1 MNVSYQAGSH
11 AFTLKKCL
19 SLMSRDTKAGC
30 IAVILLTVAGSQLTA
45 RWPALLG
52 EFCEGN
58 GHLAAFG
65 IVCLSAALFTISRRV
80 LLDCVI
86 AKHEAEVREAS
97 LERLLKMPEAYFQNC
112 PSGEKTAQLNQ
123 GVAGLSQL
131 IKIMCGD
138 ASAVLLTAAFTMIE
152 VYRNA
157 SGLMA
162 GIMLLYLAVTIFVSR
177 LQIRSQKGIR
187 EAIILQKNVLDGK
200 ICQAIKN
207 LKLIRSMN
215 AETYERKRLSPDVR
229 KISAMERNHHCWM
242 GAFDCVKQGT
252 TYLFLVLILYMYL
265 DGNLPAKSAATVCFL
280 FLQLVKPI
288 DEVYRFLDEG
298 SASLI
303 KVKALLNI
311 AFQDVDPIFSIRSTG
326 AAPQAEPE
334 IRFDGVAVNG
344 LKYPDFSIPCGGETA
359 LCGESG
365 CGKSTVALALL
376 RYFPHRG
383 KITLFGRDLGDISQ
397 EELTQLAHYVPLEDR
412 FFSGTVRE
420 NLVYG
425 IDRQVS
431 DREAMEAMEK
441 ACLLDALGDALL
453 GKELGEGG
461 KGISSGQQQRLAL
474 ARAFLRTPKLF
485 ILDESTA
492 NLDEAVKERVLD
504 NLEAHARA
512 CGAGILHIS
521 HDKAVV
527 ERCGVAISLDQMVG
541 KAAA

>member
-1 MNVSYQAGSH
+1 MP
-11 AFTLKKCL
+11 FTAPQK
-19 SLMSRDTKAGC
+19 S
-30 IAVILLTVAGSQLTA
+30 
-45 RWPALLG
+45 PAPR
-52 EFCEGN
+52 
-58 GHLAAFG
+58 H
-65 IVCLSAALFTISRRV
+65 
-80 LLDCVI
+80 
-86 AKHEAEVREAS
+86 
-97 LERLLKMPEAYFQNC
+97 
-112 PSGEKTAQLNQ
+112 

-207 LKLIRSMN
+207 LK
-215 AETYERKRLSPDVR
+215 
-229 KISAMERNHHCWM
+229 
-242 GAFDCVKQGT
+242 
-252 TYLFLVLILYMYL
+252 
-265 DGNLPAKSAATVCFL
+265 
-280 FLQLVKPI
+280 
-288 DEVYRFLDEG
+288 G

-397 EELTQLAHYVPLEDR
+397 EELTQLAHYIPLEDR